1 MAKREVNIGRIV
13 GQSAYELW
21 KSQPGNESK
30 SEQDFLTSLKGE
42 KGDKGDTGATGPTG
56 ATGAKGDK
64 GDTGEVGPTGP
75 AGAKGDKGDKGD
87 TGEVG
92 PTGPAGAAGKSTYE
106 IWKAQPGNESKSE
119 QDFLTSLKG
128 DKGDKGDT
136 GATGPKGDKGDPA
149 TDAETAKKLA
159 STFGISIAGVK
170 KTTDGSEDVT
180 FTKTELGIPNMIT
193 DEFTFKQVFDGYSSS
208 ALITIENG
216 ESVKNGMVFLV
227 QFVPRVRAGQG
238 MRGKWAYGFGDMYP
252 WNQTSR
258 RYHQPSMNFDI
269 DFGMDHKTDNII
281 DYSLCTLITTIPLM
295 NEDNS
300 MSTYLS
306 ASYYNFKFGS
316 DYHAVER
323 IEFMPLK
330 SNVENMLNSLDSFES
345 NLNHG
350 NTFGIGLLAWTN
362 GIIIKAVSNFGYPG
376 TEPYITKVWK
386 LVKR

>member
-30 SEQDFLTSLKGE
+30 SEQDFLTSLKGD
-42 KGDKGDTGATGPTG
+42 KGDKGDTGATGP
-56 ATGAKGDK
+56 KGDK
-64 GDTGEVGPTGP
+64 GDTGATGP
-75 AGAKGDKGDKGD
+75 
-87 TGEVG
+87 
-92 PTGPAGAAGKSTYE
+92 
-106 IWKAQPGNESKSE
+106 
-119 QDFLTSLKG
+119 
-128 DKGDKGDT
+128 KGDKGDT

-208 ALITIENG
+208 AIITIENG
-216 ESVKNGMVFLV
+216 ENVKDGMVFLV

-238 MRGKWAYGFGDMYP
+238 MRGKWAYGLGDMHP

-306 ASYYNFKFGS
+306 ASYYNFKSGS
-316 DYHAVER
+316 AYHAVER

-330 SNVENMLNSLDSFES
+330 SNVENMLDSLDSFYS

>member
-30 SEQDFLTSLKGE
+30 SEQDFLTSLKGD

-75 AGAKGDKGDKGD
+75 AGAKGDKGD

-92 PTGPAGAAGKSTYE
+92 PTGPAGAAGKSAYE

-180 FTKTELGIPNMIT
+180 FTKSELGIPNMIT

-316 DYHAVER
+316 EYHAVER

-330 SNVENMLNSLDSFES
+330 SNVENMLDSLDSFYS